1 MITLYESILGSTK
14 SGKDK
19 ITREKIEAWID
30 TIISDKG
37 TSTYGRN
44 HKNKFVINNDLSISY
59 NGDLYLDMYFDKDSN
74 LQELIEIPEYINFD
88 TIEGNFCVKMY
99 TINKMQKNQF
109 PKKIKNTCSIKGN
122 DTTLKDVHICAKN
135 IKIRNYGI
143 FSKIDNVEIE
153 FLTEEGYFDF
163 SESSLTIDEF
173 KKIKFV
179 NGILYEINCESTPMG
194 DTLLK
199 TRNKFFK
206 KENME
211 GFREY
216 MKEIVPKTKFPN
228 LLKIVIKSKRRLVDS
243 AMKDWWILTDQYGN
257 WITK

>member
-19 ITREKIEAWID
+19 ILREKIEAWID
-30 TIISDKG
+30 SVSQDKPAVG
-37 TSTYGRN
+37 GNY
-44 HKNKFVINNDLSISY
+44 KNKFTINSDLTISY
-59 NGDLYLDMYFDKDSN
+59 SGDLHLDVFQKNGRYEEVT
-74 LQELIEIPEYINFD
+74 QIPEYINFD
-88 TIEGNFCVKMY
+88 KIKGYFQIKLY
-99 TINKMQKNQF
+99 TINNMKKSQF
-109 PKKIKNTCSIKGN
+109 PKEIGETLYIKG
-122 DTTLKDVHICAKN
+122 DREVLKDLY
-135 IKIRNYGI
+135 IKARDIVFSNNSF
-143 FSKIDNVEIE
+143 FSKIENVKVE
-153 FLTEEGYFDF
+153 LGKEGRINFNDSF
-163 SESSLTIDEF
+163 ITVEEF
-173 KKIKFV
+173 KNIEFV
-179 NGILYEINCESTPMG
+179 NGNLELIECSNTPMG

-243 AMKDWWILTDQYGN
+243 AMKDWWILTDQYGK